1 MTSSSVPDA
10 GDGSVCRPRLVKV
23 RVRFRPEMGGPG
35 SETLWAEPVEAG
47 DAGGTY
53 RLANRGFVAIV
64 AVDDVVRAELDGDG
78 FLQVVDVVAP
88 ADRCVTGLMVE
99 GPSVTR
105 EVLGALMDQLQA
117 RGAEASESA
126 PGFVVSTWRVG
137 MTEPEIRAAVAEA
150 ARAAPGP
157 DDVLVTLVDCFT
169 PADRTRE
176 KLDDVDFELERE
188 PSLPEVTTSYWAAA
202 DPVWAD
208 LGLAEPAFLAKVQ
221 ILAGQDA
228 RVARALER
236 GQHDRVLA
244 YLERLTADNP
254 VELAPLDAPLLE
266 P

>member
-1 MTSSSVPDA
+1 MATSSVPDP
-10 GDGSVCRPRLVKV
+10 GDGADSRQRLVKV

-53 RLANRGFVAIV
+53 RLANTGFVAIL

-78 FLQVVDVVAP
+78 FLQVVDIVEP

-99 GPSVTR
+99 GPTVTR
-105 EVLGALMDQLQA
+105 QVLDGLVDELQV

-126 PGFVVSTWRVG
+126 PGFLVSTWRLG

-150 ARAAPGP
+150 VRAAPGP
-157 DDVLVTLVDCFT
+157 DDALVTLVDCFT

-176 KLDDVDFELERE
+176 KLDDVDFELVRE
-188 PSLPEVTTSYWAAA
+188 PTLPPVTTSYWAAA
-202 DPVWAD
+202 DPVWEN
-208 LGLAEPAFLAKVQ
+208 LGLAEPAFLARVQ

-244 YLERLTADNP
+244 YLERLSAEDP
-254 VELAPLDAPLLE
+254 AGLAPLDSPLFE